1 MHSTDFS
8 QLHAAESWCNEF
20 KVADLRVLRDL
31 VHVVM
36 YNVDS
41 VSLEERAP
49 CFKKKKKKERLFH
62 YARNKLGPF
71 YRRTRYVNGIP
82 KQHLSDR
89 SLRLHGYLQS
99 ETPLG
104 EGLDDQ

>member
-1 MHSTDFS
+1 MYNVVKVHSKDFS

-31 VHVVM
+31 VHAVM

-49 CFKKKKKKERLFH
+49 CFKKKKKRK
-62 YARNKLGPF
+62 A
-71 YRRTRYVNGIP
+71 I
-82 KQHLSDR
+82 
-89 SLRLHGYLQS
+89 SLREEQIESILS
-99 ETPLG
+99 T
-104 EGLDDQ
+104 DTIR